1 MAEKPTTVEVKILDK
16 EYLVSCPE
24 EARDELMHAARHLD
38 TKMREIRASG
48 KVFGTERIAVMAALN
63 ITHDLLE
70 RTTMSDSA
78 SRILNTMDEKLDGA
92 LDASLSNAAGNNS
105 GR

>member
-1 MAEKPTTVEVKILDK
+1 MAQKPTPVEVKILDK
-16 EYLVSCPE
+16 EYLVACSAE
-24 EARDELMHAARHLD
+24 EQEALRQAARHLD

-70 RTTMSDSA
+70 RDTMSDSA
-78 SRILNTMDEKLDGA
+78 SNILNAMDEKLDTA
-92 LDASLSNAAGNNS
+92 LGDTS

>member
-16 EYLVSCPE
+16 DYLVACPD
-24 EARDELMHAARHLD
+24 EARDQLLQAARHLD

-63 ITHDLLE
+63 ITHDMLE
-70 RTTMSDSA
+70 KDTMSDSA
-78 SRILNTMDEKLDGA
+78 SSILNAMDEKLDTA
-92 LDASLSNAAGNNS
+92 LGEGS

>member
-16 EYLVSCPE
+16 DYLVACPD
-24 EARDELMHAARHLD
+24 EARDQLMQAARHLD
-38 TKMREIRASG
+38 AKMREIRASG

-70 RTTMSDSA
+70 RDTMSDAA
-78 SRILNTMDEKLDGA
+78 SNILNTMDEKLDRA
-92 LDASLSNAAGNNS
+92 LDSAPDKALGNAS